1 MGNEHYPLTAELWP
15 NMDLSNVISTG
26 SMVCWGQLTGTPV
39 GLVAALDRALPAI
52 GSCSAFIGMTVD
64 NGIQAE
70 HLQYIRFLSFAGAGS
85 NRRYLENGSAEIIPM
100 HLGEVPTFIRSNR
113 IKIDVMLVAVTHHE
127 EEDRVSTGVMTDFL
141 PSVLEHDPIV
151 IGERIAGL
159 PWTFGDTQIPKSKF
173 TSLVDLNSR
182 VIKVPSR
189 PEQPAET
196 RIAQQIVERIPNGA
210 TLQFGIGGVP
220 DAVLRGL
227 ANHKDIGIHTGILT
241 EPAQALIESGVVTNR
256 LKGIDEGQTITAYL
270 AGTQPFYDFCDHHPA
285 LQVKQLEYTHN
296 PSTLIKIRHLISIN
310 SAFEVDLTG
319 QVNAETVGGKY
330 LGQVGGQVDFIRGA
344 FASAGGF
351 SIIGLASTDRRETL
365 SRIVPA
371 LSDGTVTSLR
381 TDVDLVVTEYGVARL
396 RGRSIGERIDAMINI
411 SHPKFR
417 DQLRHASRRL

>member
-1 MGNEHYPLTAELWP
+1 
-15 NMDLSNVISTG
+15 V
-26 SMVCWGQLTGTPV
+26 V
-39 GLVAALDRALPAI
+39 
-52 GSCSAFIGMTVD
+52 
-64 NGIQAE
+64 
-70 HLQYIRFLSFAGAGS
+70 
-85 NRRYLENGSAEIIPM
+85 
-100 HLGEVPTFIRSNR
+100 EVPGR
-113 IKIDVMLVAVTHHE
+113 L
-127 EEDRVSTGVMTDFL
+127 
-141 PSVLEHDPIV
+141 
-151 IGERIAGL
+151 
-159 PWTFGDTQIPKSKF
+159 
-173 TSLVDLNSR
+173 
-182 VIKVPSR
+182 
-189 PEQPAET
+189 EQPAET

-210 TLQFGIGGVP
+210 TLQFGIGSVP

-241 EPAQALIESGVVTNR
+241 ESAQALIESGVVTNR

-270 AGTQPFYDFCDHHPA
+270 AGTQPFYAFCDHHPA

-296 PSTLIKIRHLISIN
+296 PSTLIKIRNLISIN

-351 SIIGLASTDRRETL
+351 SIIGLASTDRREAL

-371 LSDGTVTSLR
+371 LGDGTVTSLR

-396 RGRSIGERIDAMINI
+396 RGHSIGERIDAMINI

-417 DQLRHASRRL
+417 DQLRQASQRL